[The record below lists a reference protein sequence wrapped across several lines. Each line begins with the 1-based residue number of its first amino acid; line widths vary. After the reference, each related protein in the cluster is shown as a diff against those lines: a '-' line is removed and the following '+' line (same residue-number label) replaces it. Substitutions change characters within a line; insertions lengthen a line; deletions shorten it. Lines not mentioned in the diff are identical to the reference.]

1 MEEGMEV
8 VVTWKEGPT
17 KVGGVEVLELL
28 NWQQAAGEVLVVVQL
43 QQVVFDAPSMVV
55 GGKEGGGRWWG
66 RQSLQTH
73 HPGPEGKKA
82 ETEMR

>member
-8 VVTWKEGPT
+8 VVTWKKEPT

-43 QQVVFDAPSMVV
+43 LQVVFDAP
-55 GGKEGGGRWWG
+55 
-66 RQSLQTH
+66 
-73 HPGPEGKKA
+73 
-82 ETEMR
+82 

>member
-17 KVGGVEVLELL
+17 KVGGVEMLELL

-43 QQVVFDAPSMVV
+43 LQVVFDAP
-55 GGKEGGGRWWG
+55 
-66 RQSLQTH
+66 
-73 HPGPEGKKA
+73 
-82 ETEMR
+82 